1 MAMRQLLIKNINQL
15 VTVAS
20 AGKPWK
26 TGTEMRN
33 LGVIENATILVEN
46 GKISAIGSEKDLAK
60 SILKDAEILDA
71 SDRVALPG
79 FVDSHTHLV
88 FAGTRE
94 NEFAMRA
101 EGKTYQE
108 IAEQGGGILSTVKAT
123 RQATKRD
130 LKKLAARRLDD
141 LLQHG
146 TTTVEIKS
154 GYGLDPDSE
163 IKMLEVINDL
173 AKEHYTTVVST
184 FLGAHAF
191 PPEYK
196 SNPDGYINLLCE
208 RMLPYI
214 AKRKL
219 AEFCDVFCDRGYF
232 SPDQSRRIL
241 NEAARLG
248 MKIKV
253 HAEELGPS
261 GGADLAAELHAVS
274 VDHLEHITQQGIDGL
289 KKSGVVA
296 TLLPGVSFFLNHG
309 YAPARA
315 LIDSGVPVAIA
326 SDFNPGSCM
335 SFSMPLMMTVACTH
349 MKMSPEEA
357 ITSCTLNGAA
367 ALGLSSRVGS
377 IEVGKD
383 ADIIL
388 YDIPNYRYLA
398 YHFGANH
405 VATVIK
411 HGTILEFS

>member
-1 MAMRQLLIKNINQL
+1 MRQLLVKNIKQL

-20 AGKPWK
+20 GGKPWK
-26 TGTEMRN
+26 TGVEMRDLDVREN
-33 LGVIENATILVEN
+33 SSVLIENGTIR
-46 GKISAIGSEKDLAK
+46 AIGSAKDLEK
-60 SILKDAEILDA
+60 KTVRDAEILDA

-101 EGKTYQE
+101 EGRSYQE
-108 IAEQGGGILSTVKAT
+108 IAEKGGGILSTVNAT
-123 RQATKRD
+123 RQAAKRD
-130 LKKLAARRLDD
+130 LKKLAAKRLDD
-141 LLQHG
+141 LLRHG

-163 IKMLEVINDL
+163 VKMLEVINDL
-173 AKEHYTTVVST
+173 AKEHYSTVVAT

-196 SNPDGYINLLCE
+196 SNPEAYIDLICE
-208 RMLPYI
+208 RMLPYV

-232 SPDQSRRIL
+232 SVEQSRKIL
-241 NEAARLG
+241 NVAMSLG
-248 MKIKV
+248 MKAKV

-261 GGADLAAELHAVS
+261 GGAALAAELRAVS
-274 VDHLEHITQQGIDGL
+274 ADHLEHIDRDGIEKL

-296 TLLPGVSFFLNHG
+296 ALLPGVSFFLNHG
-309 YAPARA
+309 YAPART
-315 LIDSGVPVAIA
+315 LIDSGVPVALA

-335 SFSMPLMMTVACTH
+335 SFSIPLMMTIACTH
-349 MKMSPEEA
+349 MNMSPEEA

-367 ALGLSSRVGS
+367 ALGLSANIGS
-377 IEVGKD
+377 IEVGKE

-388 YDIPNYRYLA
+388 YDIPNYHHLA

-411 HGTILEFS
+411 HGTMLEFS